1 MSSVL
6 KVKTKSTPQSIRIE
20 TNILEPQSISQQHAT
35 FLFKNTGVMDK
46 NTRIV
51 VPISCNNQ
59 HTQLYLGAGAF
70 GLIET
75 ATLKYAGNTL
85 AQTDNVGGYQ
95 AIRRLLKPQEHRQ
108 KVGATKTN
116 APFCWYP
123 NQVWKTKTDATPS
136 RAEVDTENVEDGRL
150 AFKSDCW
157 NRNQGVYKTG
167 PQETLGMKPHPRYKL
182 RDTEEGEEEGFTA
195 VFSLDDLF
203 PELMKDIQLPLFLLN
218 EQLSLEILWT
228 DPSLRGWVSQAG
240 VLAGHEANIQID
252 TDNTFILQDLLFFD
266 DNTTNKIRAE
276 NTSTGGIGITYGDLV
291 NLRTTIINPTGTAP
305 NPPVEGEMVRSQG
318 DYTIDI
324 GLDNMVVRYMVMS
337 MADET
342 DILHTDD
349 NPAKANWSLGKY
361 NSIAPMV
368 EAGGL
373 EYNLIVNN
381 SPVYPENIKSMSRQ
395 YTQLQQVFSGTPLQ
409 VPKGCYSQE
418 GSALD
423 SYAVSQLINGSVIDP
438 DPMPSVG
445 DIWGGL
451 GEVEGNCLLA
461 TSRYDQTGSI
471 SEAPFMSLVG
481 SQRYLGVNLSTTYEN
496 VRGAGTRIGNSAVRL
511 RIRNTYTSINTPLFV
526 AQPLTNRVVNVWSCV
541 ERTMVIKNGD
551 IYVSEN

>member
-51 VPISCNNQ
+51 VPIFGNNDDIQ
-59 HTQLYLGAGAF
+59 FYLGAGAF

-95 AIRRLLKPQEHRQ
+95 SIRRLLKPQEHRQ
-108 KVGATKTN
+108 RVGATKTN
-116 APFCWYP
+116 SPFCWYP
-123 NQVWKTKTDATPS
+123 NQVWKDTDGFPAP
-136 RAEVDTENVEDGRL
+136 AGEGVDIVEDGRL

-157 NRNQGVYKTG
+157 NRNEGVYKTG
-167 PQETLGMKPHPRYKL
+167 ASEDFGMAPHNRYL
-182 RDTEEGEEEGFTA
+182 IRDGSKEANGFTA

-228 DPSLRGWVSQAG
+228 DPSLRGWITQDGQFAG
-240 VLAGHEANIQID
+240 KDNTIFID
-252 TDNTFILQDLLFFD
+252 TQNTFILQDLLFFD

-276 NTSTGGIGITYGDLV
+276 NTSAGGIGITYGDLV
-291 NLRTTIINPTGTAP
+291 NLRTTIIAPTPNAP
-305 NPPVEGEMVRSQG
+305 EPGKLVRQTG

-342 DILHTDD
+342 DISHVGG
-349 NPAKANWSLGKY
+349 NIAKANWSLGKY
-361 NSIAPMV
+361 NSIAPLL
-368 EAGGL
+368 EDGGL

-381 SPVYPENIKSMSRQ
+381 SPVYPENVKSMSRQ

-409 VPKGCYSQE
+409 VPKGCYSCE
-418 GSALD
+418 GSYLD
-423 SYAVSQLINGSVIDP
+423 AYAVAQLVDGSTVAP
-438 DPMPSVG
+438 VPVPSVG
-445 DIWGGL
+445 DIWNNTQA
-451 GEVEGNCLLA
+451 EGNCLLA
-461 TSRYDQTGSI
+461 VPNFPQTGSVR
-471 SEAPFMSLVG
+471 EAPFLSLVG
-481 SQRYLGVNLSTTYEN
+481 SQRYLGVNLSKTYEN

-511 RIRNTYTSINTPLFV
+511 RIRNTYTSINGAFSQQALED
-526 AQPLTNRVVNVWSCV
+526 RVVNVWSCV

>member
-46 NTRIV
+46 NTRLV
-51 VPISCNNQ
+51 VPLAVGNDD
-59 HTQLYLGAGAF
+59 TQLYLSSGAF
-70 GLIET
+70 SLIET
-75 ATLKYAGNTL
+75 APLKYAGNTI

-123 NQVWKTKTDATPS
+123 NQVWKAKLDAEPLP
-136 RAEVDTENVEDGRL
+136 AGADVENVEDGRL
-150 AFKSDCW
+150 NLKNDCW
-157 NRNQGVYKTG
+157 NRNEGVYKTG
-167 PQETLGMKPHPRYKL
+167 AQSDTGLKPHPRYKL
-182 RDTEEGEEEGFTA
+182 KNATTDTDGFTA

-203 PELMKDIQLPLFLLN
+203 PELMKEVQLPLFLLN
-218 EQLSLEILWT
+218 EQLSLEILFT
-228 DPSLRGWVSQAG
+228 DVFSRGWISSIGAG
-240 VLAGHEANIQID
+240 AGGDNAVGID

-266 DNTTNKIRAE
+266 DATQDKIRAE
-276 NTSTGGIGITYGDLV
+276 NTSVGGIDITYGDLV
-291 NLRTTIINPTGTAP
+291 NLRTTIINPTGDFPAKA
-305 NPPVEGEMVRSQG
+305 VEGQLVRSQG

-342 DILHTDD
+342 DIEHVGN
-349 NPAKANWSLGKY
+349 NPTKANWTLGKY

-381 SPVYPENIKSMSRQ
+381 SPVYPENVKSMSRQ
-395 YTQLQQVFSGTPLQ
+395 YTQLQQVFGGTPLQ

-418 GSALD
+418 GSAFD
-423 SYAVSQLINGSVIDP
+423 SYAISQLVNGSVVVP
-438 DPMPSVG
+438 VPVPSVG
-445 DIWGGL
+445 DIW
-451 GEVEGNCLLA
+451 VSPTAEGNCLLA
-461 TSRYDQTGSI
+461 TPQYEQTGSI
-471 SEAPFMSLVG
+471 QTQPIISLVG
-481 SQRYLGVNLSTTYEN
+481 SQRYLGVNLSTTYAN

-511 RIRNTYTSINTPLFV
+511 RIRNTYTSIQTIPFDE
-526 AQPLTNRVVNVWSCV
+526 QPLTNRVVNVWSCV